1 MVGSSENRSHT
12 KKEANGVKAL
22 NYSMLAQKTDDIV
35 AWKIIMV
42 QQSMNLG
49 CENVESIST
58 EEKRQFFVVSRM
70 TVGR

>member
-1 MVGSSENRSHT
+1 M
-12 KKEANGVKAL
+12 KAL